1 MLNDIAM
8 KESTSSLYTLCKQHA
23 NKKSAEVSSMHN
35 HDLHTILSLIL
46 SLIVRLHSGCASYE
60 K

>member
-23 NKKSAEVSSMHN
+23 NKKSAMHN